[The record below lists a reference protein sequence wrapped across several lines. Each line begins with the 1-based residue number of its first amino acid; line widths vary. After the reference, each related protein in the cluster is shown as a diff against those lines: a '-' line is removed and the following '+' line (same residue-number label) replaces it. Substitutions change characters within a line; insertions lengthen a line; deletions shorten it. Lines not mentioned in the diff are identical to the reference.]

1 MVQGREEGGLWQRTA
16 PQAECWPRARSPGCQ
31 GEAGAR
37 DLEVLTMARQPP
49 ASPSSVQRQLGA
61 PFTVQVAGPL
71 SEDPKVD

>member
-1 MVQGREEGGLWQRTA
+1 
-16 PQAECWPRARSPGCQ
+16 
-31 GEAGAR
+31 
-37 DLEVLTMARQPP
+37 MARQPP